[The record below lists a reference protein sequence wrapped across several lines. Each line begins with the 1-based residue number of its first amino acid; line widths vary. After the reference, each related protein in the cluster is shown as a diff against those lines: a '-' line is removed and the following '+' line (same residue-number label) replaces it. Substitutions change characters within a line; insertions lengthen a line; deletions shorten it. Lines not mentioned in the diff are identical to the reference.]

1 MGSPKSRV
9 ERRERVWRRQFNQ
22 SFMDEHGNVMIAKVI
37 AVAAQIVVLYYT
49 ASLFPDML
57 SKPET
62 LLICLGF
69 LIAPDAVRKWLN
81 LKYGASN
88 GQSK

>member
-22 SFMDEHGNVMIAKVI
+22 SFMDEHGNVMVAKVI
-37 AVAAQIVVLYYT
+37 AVAAQTVVLYYT
-49 ASLFPDML
+49 ANLFPDLL

-62 LLICLGF
+62 MLICLTF
-69 LIAPDAVRKWLN
+69 LIAPDAFRKWLN
-81 LKYGASN
+81 LKYGVTNGAS
-88 GQSK
+88 K

>member
-1 MGSPKSRV
+1 
-9 ERRERVWRRQFNQ
+9 
-22 SFMDEHGNVMIAKVI
+22 MIAKVI

-49 ASLFPDML
+49 ASLFVDML

-69 LIAPDAVRKWLN
+69 LIAPDIVRKTLN
-81 LKYGASN
+81 LKYGVTN
-88 GQSK
+88 GATK

>member
-1 MGSPKSRV
+1 M
-9 ERRERVWRRQFNQ
+9 WRRQFNQ
-22 SFMDEHGNVMIAKVI
+22 SFMDEHGNVMVAKVI

-62 LLICLGF
+62 MFICLGF
-69 LIAPDAVRKWLN
+69 LIAPDAFRKWLN
-81 LKYGASN
+81 LKYGVTN
-88 GQSK
+88 GTPK